1 MNSRQLQYALML
13 SQTGSFSQVAE
24 KLNITQP
31 ALSKQI
37 LALEKE
43 LNVKLFDRSTTPL
56 TLTPAGEFF
65 IRKAQELLYKEDQL
79 LRSMEDFQ
87 SGEAGQLV
95 IGITPFRSS
104 YLIAEVMKKVRD
116 KFPKTQIRLR
126 EIGSNILRKEIAEG
140 KYDFAVVNLPVNDA
154 LLEVQPLE
162 ADKLVVAV
170 PEQMT
175 VLLGEKAATNALTF
189 GDCKDLPFVVVGKT
203 QEMRRLFDSL
213 CASEDIDPEIAAE
226 VVGLNTAWAASFA
239 GVGATLLPKQF
250 IKEQESRVGL
260 RIYEIKN
267 AVYTR
272 QPAVVTRRGQYLS
285 PAAKYAM
292 ELLTK

>member
-1 MNSRQLQYALML
+1 MNSRQLQYAIALADIR
-13 SQTGSFSQVAE
+13 SFSQVAE

-43 LNVKLFDRSTTPL
+43 LNVRLFDRSTTPL
-56 TLTPAGEFF
+56 TVTPAGEFF
-65 IRKAQELLYKEDQL
+65 IRRAKDLLYKEDQL
-79 LRSMEDFQ
+79 LKSIQDFQ
-87 SGEAGQLV
+87 SGDAGQLV

-104 YLIAEVMKKVRD
+104 YMIAEVMKKVRD

-126 EIGSNILRKEIAEG
+126 EIGSSVLRKEIAEG
-140 KYDFAVVNLPVNDA
+140 KYDLAVVNLPVNDA

-170 PEQMT
+170 PENM
-175 VLLGEKAATNALTF
+175 VPLLGEKASANALSF

-226 VVGLNTAWAASFA
+226 VVGLNTAWAACFA

-250 IKEQESRVGL
+250 IKEQDTGTGL
-260 RIYEIKN
+260 RIYAIEN